1 MQNTFSCIVVVC
13 FARMRHT
20 NWVMCWTS
28 VSSCCAWKRFK
39 SLYVYHGKWA
49 WEQNVWYGLW
59 RHTKAV
65 THLWREIHIFM
76 VCCWVNL
83 KPCGVYA
90 CSFFG
95 NEVKLAVKL
104 YFLVVP
110 PRNLNGACQ
119 CAVQWRENPS
129 RIMKNTWKKMRGSKN
144 TLYGRSPPWLSETGS
159 IFLSHKHHQDFTGI
173 SAKQLSQ
180 AFFTGLC

>member
-1 MQNTFSCIVVVC
+1 MLCTYKAHQLSYVLNFRFELLCLKKCFKICFYVC
-13 FARMRHT
+13 
-20 NWVMCWTS
+20 
-28 VSSCCAWKRFK
+28 
-39 SLYVYHGKWA
+39 HGKWA
-49 WEQNVWYGLW
+49 WEQNVWYGLLTSIW

-76 VCCWVNL
+76 DCCWVNL

-104 YFLVVP
+104 YFSVVP
-110 PRNLNGACQ
+110 PRSLNGACQ

-129 RIMKNTWKKMRGSKN
+129 RIMKKLRKKCGAQKMYVR
-144 TLYGRSPPWLSETGS
+144 T
-159 IFLSHKHHQDFTGI
+159 FTPMVEWNGKYF
-173 SAKQLSQ
+173 SL
-180 AFFTGLC
+180 LLP

>member
-13 FARMRHT
+13 FPRIRHT

-28 VSSCCAWKRFK
+28 VSNCCAWKSVSK
-39 SLYVYHGKWA
+39 YASTYHGKWA
-49 WEQNVWYGLW
+49 WEQNVWYGLLTSIW

-76 VCCWVNL
+76 DCCWVNL

-104 YFLVVP
+104 YFSVVP
-110 PRNLNGACQ
+110 PRSLNGACQ

-129 RIMKNTWKKMRGSKN
+129 RIMKKHFEKKCGAQKMYVR
-144 TLYGRSPPWLSETGS
+144 T
-159 IFLSHKHHQDFTGI
+159 FTPMVEWNGKCF
-173 SAKQLSQ
+173 SLP
-180 AFFTGLC
+180 